1 MAKLLLITAALLAA
15 DGFEALQKAVAENP
29 NNAAA
34 DLVTLAKQQ
43 DELVEAMDALK
54 KINAELAEQIQSVAP
69 ADEDAPAPKPTIS
82 DKTFTVDKTKY
93 KFCFAALNLE
103 GTVITNEDVLSDKDL
118 QKKLV
123 DMQSG
128 FIEAV

>member
-1 MAKLLLITAALLAA
+1 MAKFLLITAALLAA
-15 DGFEALQKAVAENP
+15 DGFEALQKAVAEKP
-29 NNAAA
+29 NDAAA
-34 DLVTLAKQQ
+34 DLVTLAQQQ
-43 DELVEAMDALK
+43 DELLDAMDALK
-54 KINAELAEQIQSVAP
+54 KINAELAEQIQSAP

-93 KFCFAALNLE
+93 RFCFAVLNLE

>member
-1 MAKLLLITAALLAA
+1 MAKFLLITAALLAA
-15 DGFEALQKAVAENP
+15 DSFDALQKAVADKP
-29 NNAAA
+29 NDAAA
-34 DLVTLAKQQ
+34 DLVTLSN
-43 DELVEAMDALK
+43 ELVWKDDAIDALR
-54 KINAELAEQIQSVAP
+54 KINAELSEQIQSAP
-69 ADEDAPAPKPTIS
+69 ADEEAPAAKPTIS
-82 DKTFTVDKTKY
+82 EKTFTVDKTKY

-123 DMQSG
+123 EMQSG